1 MKANIYKV
9 KDQVE
14 WFGIINK
21 KIGDFKRLDWTDQK
35 IYAQKGQE

>member
-14 WFGIINK
+14 RSGIIDK

>member
-14 WFGIINK
+14 WSGIIDKK

-35 IYAQKGQE
+35 IYA